1 MTARTHLARRALA
14 TTILPGA
21 AAAKEHV
28 EGCLAC
34 QASAA
39 HDRRLQRRLALL
51 RHELI
56 PAPAGLV
63 TLVLARMEAAPG
75 VSVDTRA
82 DHRRGI
88 GSGGGGSGRGRWWRR
103 ADGVW
108 PLPDEAAG
116 HGCTLRPA
124 HR

>member
-1 MTARTHLARRALA
+1 MTGRTHITRRTLAA
-14 TTILPGA
+14 TNLPGA

-39 HDRRLQRRLALL
+39 QDRRLQRRLTAL

-63 TLVLARMEAAPG
+63 TLVLARMEVAPG
-75 VSVDTRA
+75 GSWIRGPIIAGASLLTAAAATAVMVVAR
-82 DHRRGI
+82 RRGI
-88 GSGGGGSGRGRWWRR
+88 ATSG
-103 ADGVW
+103 
-108 PLPDEAAG
+108 
-116 HGCTLRPA
+116 
-124 HR
+124 